1 MLSAGYEIK
10 RSAVEDSLKQVLESR
25 KSSTLVPILNIVA
38 KHGPLTFE
46 DVIKHSG
53 MPKSTVF
60 DALDV
65 LVDTGIIF
73 KVTKKLENPDK
84 QGRPSITLFST
95 VYRIGQ
101 ILEKKEE
108 LAIGRLLRVDAFDLV
123 MLAALSSFIGLFALR
138 MFDHAIGIAF
148 ILPVLFI
155 YYMWFKIFKRGRWAP
170 I

>member
-1 MLSAGYEIK
+1 MLSAGYK
-10 RSAVEDSLKQVLESR
+10 MKGSTVEDSLRQVLDSR

-38 KHGPLTFE
+38 KHGPATFE

-60 DALDV
+60 DALDA
-65 LVDTGIIF
+65 LVDYGIVF
-73 KVTKKLENPDK
+73 KVTKPVENPER
-84 QGRPSITLFST
+84 QGRPSVTLFST

-101 ILEKKEE
+101 IVEKKEE
-108 LAIGRLLRVDAFDLV
+108 FAVGRMMRVDAFDLV
-123 MLAALSSFIGLFALR
+123 MLASLATFIATFALK
-138 MFDHAIGIAF
+138 MYDHAIGIAF
-148 ILPVLFI
+148 MLLPLFI